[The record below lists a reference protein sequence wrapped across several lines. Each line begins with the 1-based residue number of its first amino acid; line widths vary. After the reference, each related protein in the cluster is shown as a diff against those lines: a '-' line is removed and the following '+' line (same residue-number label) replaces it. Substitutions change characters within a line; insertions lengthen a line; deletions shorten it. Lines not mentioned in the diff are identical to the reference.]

1 MKTLPTLTSVLTIF
15 ISFSCTTAPA
25 ALVAVEFGGRV
36 LGSDLGHRPNT
47 RVSGYFIYEPGVSG
61 YSQLQTASPP
71 TLVVEMTDTT
81 YFELTAYGFN
91 VYNDWR
97 ATPPDPPPL
106 DGFALQFP
114 YPGGGYGWFSLMS
127 SNTSLFSNNLT
138 PPTIPALENFDAGR
152 LMTLTVDIVQPYR
165 TTLIQIDDVSVVP
178 VVPGH
183 PVIFGLGRRAGG
195 ISFRFLAEASRAYT
209 VQVTDSLAPANWT
222 TLTNIAPSTEH
233 MVLINDLAL
242 RFDRSG
248 NRFYRVRRD

>member
-1 MKTLPTLTSVLTIF
+1 MKTFATLTSVLLL
-15 ISFSCTTAPA
+15 SFSCATAPA
-25 ALVAVEFGGRV
+25 ASVAVEFGGRV
-36 LGSDLGHRPNT
+36 IGGDLGHRTGT
-47 RVSGYFIYEPGVSG
+47 RVYGYFIYEPGVPSG
-61 YSQLQTASPP
+61 AQVANPP
-71 TLVVEMTDTT
+71 NLVVEMTDTT
-81 YFELTAYGFN
+81 YFERSAYNFY

-106 DGFALQFP
+106 DGFALEFA

-127 SNTSLFSNNLT
+127 SNTSLFTNGLV
-138 PPTIPALENFDAGR
+138 PPTIPALGQFDAWR
-152 LMTLTVDIVQPYR
+152 SLTLTVDIVQPYR
-165 TTLIQIDDVSVVP
+165 TTVIAIDHFSVVP
-178 VVPGH
+178 VVPGQ

-242 RFDRSG
+242 RLDRSG